1 MAQPLFGAGQRVNVA
16 HSGRVSTPGGI
27 YNIVRALPAERGP
40 IQYRI
45 KSDTEAFERI
55 VDESRIEALSQ
66 A

>member
-1 MAQPLFGAGQRVNVA
+1 MAHPLFGAGQRVSVA
-16 HSGRVSTPGGI
+16 HAGRVSTPAGI

-40 IQYRI
+40 VQYRI

-55 VDESRIEALSQ
+55 VDETRLEAVQ